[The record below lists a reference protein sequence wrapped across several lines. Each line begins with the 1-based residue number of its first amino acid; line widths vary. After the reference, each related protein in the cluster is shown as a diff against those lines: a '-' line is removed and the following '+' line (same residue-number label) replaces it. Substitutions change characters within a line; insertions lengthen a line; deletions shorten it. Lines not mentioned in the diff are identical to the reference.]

1 MNVMMISSLN
11 TYTTNMKMQ
20 MKWQQK
26 KSSGDFTA
34 DGAMSL
40 EDKLLKGAMDSMDDL
55 LGDSSKV
62 SSAQIR
68 TKLMSGKKL
77 SSKEMDYLREN
88 DPELYKKAKAIEMER
103 EAYER
108 ELKQCKTKEEV
119 QKVKMAHATA
129 ALAQVK
135 NIESNPN
142 IPEGQKLALMMEQLA
157 KSNALGEVERKF
169 VQSGEYKRL
178 PSEEEK
184 RQAEEDLKE
193 AQEAERGIEDKTDDT
208 PQEVAKDAAAEAERK
223 AAEAT
228 EEAAKKDPTAEAP
241 ADPTV
246 AEGTE
251 KMGAA
256 PAVPNAGADRM
267 DARTAPAGTGVSE
280 GKPISTDVSEKKH
293 ISADVSEKKSM
304 GTDVSKKKPMRT
316 DAAKKAEEVLANT
329 YDRNIRRKKAVA
341 AKQRMTRAEA
351 EVTPEARKVK
361 RARAKAAYTKTPHVG
376 DTTGNMV
383 DVKK

>member
-26 KSSGDFTA
+26 KASGDFTA
-34 DGAMSL
+34 DGAMSM
-40 EDKLLKGAMDSMDDL
+40 EDKLLKDAFDSMDDL

-208 PQEVAKDAAAEAERK
+208 PQEVAEDAAAEAERE

-241 ADPTV
+241 ADPT
-246 AEGTE
+246 A
-251 KMGAA
+251 
-256 PAVPNAGADRM
+256 
-267 DARTAPAGTGVSE
+267 AGTSISE
-280 GKPISTDVSEKKH
+280 EKPISTD
-293 ISADVSEKKSM
+293 A
-304 GTDVSKKKPMRT
+304 SKKKPMST
-316 DAAKKAEEVLANT
+316 DASKKAEEVLANT

>member
-26 KSSGDFTA
+26 KASGDFTA
-34 DGAMSL
+34 DGAMSM
-40 EDKLLKGAMDSMDDL
+40 EDKLLKDAFDSMDDL

-208 PQEVAKDAAAEAERK
+208 PQEVAKDAAAEAERE

-228 EEAAKKDPTAEAP
+228 EEAAKKDPAAEAP
-241 ADPTV
+241 ADPT
-246 AEGTE
+246 
-251 KMGAA
+251 
-256 PAVPNAGADRM
+256 
-267 DARTAPAGTGVSE
+267 ARTATADIGFSE
-280 GKPISTDVSEKKH
+280 GKPISTDVSK
-293 ISADVSEKKSM
+293 KKSM
-304 GTDVSKKKPMRT
+304 ST
-316 DAAKKAEEVLANT
+316 DAAQKAEEVLANT

>member
-26 KSSGDFTA
+26 KASGDFTA
-34 DGAMSL
+34 DGAMSM
-40 EDKLLKGAMDSMDDL
+40 EDKLLKDAFDSMDDL

-208 PQEVAKDAAAEAERK
+208 PQEVAKDAAAEAERE
-223 AAEAT
+223 AVEAT
-228 EEAAKKDPTAEAP
+228 EEAAKKDPAAEAP

-256 PAVPNAGADRM
+256 PAGPNASADRM
-267 DARTAPAGTGVSE
+267 DARTAPAGNGVSE
-280 GKPISTDVSEKKH
+280 GKPIS
-293 ISADVSEKKSM
+293 ADVSGKKSI
-304 GTDVSKKKPMRT
+304 GADVSKKKPMST

>member
-108 ELKQCKTKEEV
+108 ELKRCKTKEEV

-142 IPEGQKLALMMEQLA
+142 IPKGQKLALMMEQLA

-193 AQEAERGIEDKTDDT
+193 AQDAERGIEDKTDDT
-208 PQEVAKDAAAEAERK
+208 PQEIAKDAAAEAERD
-223 AAEAT
+223 ASEAT
-228 EEAAKKDPTAEAP
+228 EEDAA
-241 ADPTV
+241 
-246 AEGTE
+246 
-251 KMGAA
+251 AA
-256 PAVPNAGADRM
+256 
-267 DARTAPAGTGVSE
+267 
-280 GKPISTDVSEKKH
+280 EKK
-293 ISADVSEKKSM
+293 AATVP
-304 GTDVSKKKPMRT
+304 TDTETSKKVPIDT
-316 DAAKKAEEVLANT
+316 NASKKAEEVRSIT
-329 YDRNIRRKKAVA
+329 YDRSVRRKKAVA
-341 AKQRMTRAEA
+341 AKQQMTRAEA

-376 DTTGNMV
+376 DATGNMV

>member
-1 MNVMMISSLN
+1 MNVMMVTSLN

-34 DGAMSL
+34 DGAMTM
-40 EDKLLKGAMDSMDDL
+40 EDKLLKDAMDSMDDL

-108 ELKQCKTKEEV
+108 ELKRCKTKEEV

-142 IPEGQKLALMMEQLA
+142 IPKGQKLALMMEQLA

-208 PQEVAKDAAAEAERK
+208 PQEVAKDAAAEAEQG

-228 EEAAKKDPTAEAP
+228 EEAAKNDPLAEAP
-241 ADPTV
+241 ADP
-246 AEGTE
+246 
-251 KMGAA
+251 
-256 PAVPNAGADRM
+256 
-267 DARTAPAGTGVSE
+267 
-280 GKPISTDVSEKKH
+280 
-293 ISADVSEKKSM
+293 
-304 GTDVSKKKPMRT
+304 
-316 DAAKKAEEVLANT
+316 AKKAEEVLANT
-329 YDRNIRRKKAVA
+329 YDRNVHRKKAVA
-341 AKQRMTRAEA
+341 AKQRITRAEA

>member
-26 KSSGDFTA
+26 KASGDFTA
-34 DGAMSL
+34 DGAMSM
-40 EDKLLKGAMDSMDDL
+40 EDKLLKDAFDSMDDL

-208 PQEVAKDAAAEAERK
+208 PQEVAEDAAAEAERE

-228 EEAAKKDPTAEAP
+228 EEAAKKDPAAEAP
-241 ADPTV
+241 ANPT
-246 AEGTE
+246 A
-251 KMGAA
+251 
-256 PAVPNAGADRM
+256 
-267 DARTAPAGTGVSE
+267 AGTSISE
-280 GKPISTDVSEKKH
+280 KKPIS
-293 ISADVSEKKSM
+293 
-304 GTDVSKKKPMRT
+304 TDVSKKKPMST
-316 DAAKKAEEVLANT
+316 DATKKAEEVLANT

>member
-34 DGAMSL
+34 VSL

-108 ELKQCKTKEEV
+108 ELKRCKTKEEV

-142 IPEGQKLALMMEQLA
+142 IPKGQKLALMMEQLA

-193 AQEAERGIEDKTDDT
+193 AQDAERGIEDKTDDT
-208 PQEVAKDAAAEAERK
+208 PQEIDKDAAAEAER
-223 AAEAT
+223 EAT
-228 EEAAKKDPTAEAP
+228 EEDAA
-241 ADPTV
+241 
-246 AEGTE
+246 
-251 KMGAA
+251 AA
-256 PAVPNAGADRM
+256 
-267 DARTAPAGTGVSE
+267 
-280 GKPISTDVSEKKH
+280 EKK
-293 ISADVSEKKSM
+293 AATVP
-304 GTDVSKKKPMRT
+304 TDTETSKKVPIDT
-316 DAAKKAEEVLANT
+316 NASKKAEEVRSIT
-329 YDRNIRRKKAVA
+329 YDRSVRRKKAVA
-341 AKQRMTRAEA
+341 AKQQMTRAEA

-376 DTTGNMV
+376 DATGNMV